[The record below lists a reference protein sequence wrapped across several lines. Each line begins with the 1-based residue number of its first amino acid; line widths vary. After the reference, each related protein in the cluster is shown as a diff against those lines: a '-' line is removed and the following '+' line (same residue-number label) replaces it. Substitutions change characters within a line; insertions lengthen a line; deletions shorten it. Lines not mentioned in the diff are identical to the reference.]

1 MLKDNQNSKKTILI
15 TGASQ
20 GIGKACAIKFL
31 KEGYKVAVLAR
42 NKNKLE
48 STFNIFES
56 ALILCCDVSN
66 YDQVNQTFKV
76 IKKRWGRLDVLFNN
90 AGIGVK
96 ANTPENIS
104 FKDWKRVIDINLNG
118 SFICTQNAFRMMKE
132 QNPQGGRIINN
143 GSVSSHVPRPG
154 SSPYTASKHAITGLT
169 KSISLDGRPFNI
181 ACSQIDIGNA
191 LTDMV
196 IKMKSGIKQA
206 DGSVK
211 PEATMD
217 PSHVANSVYHIAQL
231 PLDANIQ
238 FMTVMA
244 TSMPYI
250 GRG

>member
-1 MLKDNQNSKKTILI
+1 MLKENQNSKKIILI

-20 GIGKACAIKFL
+20 GIGKTCAIKFL

-48 STFNIFES
+48 STFNNFES
-56 ALILCCDVSN
+56 SLILPCDVSN
-66 YDQVNQTFKV
+66 YDQVTQSFEV

-90 AGIGVK
+90 AGIGLK

-104 FKDWKRVIDINLNG
+104 FKDWKRVIEINLNG
-118 SFICTQNAFRMMKE
+118 SFICAQNAFKMMKE

-143 GSVSSHVPRPG
+143 GSVSAHVPRPG

-196 IKMKSGIKQA
+196 VKMKSGISQA
-206 DGSVK
+206 DGSIK

-217 PSHVANSVYHIAQL
+217 PCHVANSVYYITQL
-231 PLDANIQ
+231 PLDVNIQ

>member
-1 MLKDNQNSKKTILI
+1 MLKDNQNSKKIILI

-20 GIGKACAIKFL
+20 GIGKTCAIKFL

-48 STFNIFES
+48 NTFNNFES
-56 ALILCCDVSN
+56 ALILPCDVSN
-66 YDQVNQTFKV
+66 YDQVTQSFEV
-76 IKKRWGRLDVLFNN
+76 IKKKWGRLDVLFNN
-90 AGIGVK
+90 AGIGLN

-104 FKDWKRVIDINLNG
+104 YNDWKRVIDINLNG
-118 SFICTQNAFRMMKE
+118 SFICAKNAFKMMKE

-143 GSVSSHVPRPG
+143 GSVSAHVPRPG
-154 SSPYTASKHAITGLT
+154 SSPYTASKHAITCLT

-196 IKMKSGIKQA
+196 VKVKTGIKQA

-217 PSHVANSVYHIAQL
+217 PNHVANSVYHIAQL

>member
-1 MLKDNQNSKKTILI
+1 MLKDNKNSKKTILI

-20 GIGKACAIKFL
+20 GIGKTCAIKFL
-31 KEGYKVAVLAR
+31 KEGYKVAILAR
-42 NKNKLE
+42 NKTKLE
-48 STFNIFES
+48 STFNNFES
-56 ALILCCDVSN
+56 TIILSCDVSN
-66 YDQVNQTFKV
+66 YNQVYQSFEV

-96 ANTPENIS
+96 ANTPEKIS
-104 FKDWKRVIDINLNG
+104 FHDWKRVIDINLNG
-118 SFICTQNAFRMMKE
+118 SFICAQNAFRIMKE

-154 SSPYTASKHAITGLT
+154 SSPYTTSKHAITGLT

-196 IKMKSGIKQA
+196 VEMKSGIKQA
-206 DGSVK
+206 DGSIK
-211 PEATMD
+211 TEATMD
-217 PSHVANSVYHIAQL
+217 PSHVANSVYHIAEL
-231 PLDANIQ
+231 PLDANVQ
-238 FMTVMA
+238 FMTIMA

>member
-1 MLKDNQNSKKTILI
+1 MLNDRRNSKKIILI

-20 GIGKACAIKFL
+20 GIGKTCAIKFL

-48 STFNIFES
+48 NTFNNFES
-56 ALILCCDVSN
+56 ALILSCDVSN
-66 YDQVNQTFKV
+66 YDQVNHSFEV
-76 IKKRWGRLDVLFNN
+76 IKRRWGRLDVLFNN
-90 AGIGVK
+90 AGIGLK

-118 SFICTQNAFRMMKE
+118 SFICAQNAFRMMKE

-154 SSPYTASKHAITGLT
+154 SSPYTTSKHAITGLT

-217 PSHVANSVYHIAQL
+217 PSHVANSVFHIAQL
-231 PLDANIQ
+231 PLDANVQ
-238 FMTVMA
+238 FMTIMA

>member
-1 MLKDNQNSKKTILI
+1 MLKDNHNSEKTILI

-20 GIGKACAIKFL
+20 GIGKTCAIKFL

-42 NKNKLE
+42 NKSKLE
-48 STFNIFES
+48 STFNNFENTI
-56 ALILCCDVSN
+56 ILPCDVSN
-66 YDQVNQTFKV
+66 YDHVHQSFEV
-76 IKKRWGRLDVLFNN
+76 IRKRWGRLDVLFNN
-90 AGIGVK
+90 AGIGVS
-96 ANTPENIS
+96 ANTPDKIS
-104 FKDWKRVIDINLNG
+104 YEDWKRVIDINLHG
-118 SFICTQNAFRMMKE
+118 SFICAKIAFKIMKD

-196 IKMKSGIKQA
+196 IKMKTGIKQA

-231 PLDANIQ
+231 PLDANVQ

-244 TSMPYI
+244 TNMPYI

>member
-56 ALILCCDVSN
+56 ALILSCDVSN
-66 YDQVNQTFKV
+66 YDQVNQTFEV
-76 IKKRWGRLDVLFNN
+76 IKKRWGKLDVLFNN

-96 ANTPENIS
+96 ANTPEKIS

-118 SFICTQNAFRMMKE
+118 SFICAQNAFRMMKE

-154 SSPYTASKHAITGLT
+154 SSPYTTSKHAITGLT

-196 IKMKSGIKQA
+196 VKMKKGIKQA

-211 PEATMD
+211 SEATMD

>member
-1 MLKDNQNSKKTILI
+1 MLRDNQNSNKTILI

-20 GIGKACAIKFL
+20 GIGKNCAIKFL
-31 KEGYKVAVLAR
+31 KEGFKVAVLAR

-48 STFNIFES
+48 SNFKNHRN
-56 ALILCCDVSN
+56 ALILSCDVSDCN
-66 YDQVNQTFKV
+66 QVSKSFEV
-76 IKKRWGRLDVLFNN
+76 IKKKWGRLDVLFNN
-90 AGIGVK
+90 AGIGLK

-118 SFICTQNAFRMMKE
+118 SFLCAQNAFKMMKE

-154 SSPYTASKHAITGLT
+154 SLPYTASKHAITGLT
-169 KSISLDGRPFNI
+169 KSISLDGRQFNI

-196 IKMKSGIKQA
+196 VKMKSGIKQA
-206 DGSVK
+206 DGSIK

-217 PSHVANSVYHIAQL
+217 PIHVANSVYHIAQL

>member
-1 MLKDNQNSKKTILI
+1 MFLKKQNLKNKIALV
-15 TGASQ
+15 TGAGK

-42 NKNKLE
+42 KKNKLE
-48 STFNIFES
+48 STFNNFES
-56 ALILCCDVSN
+56 ALILSCDVSN
-66 YDQVNQTFKV
+66 YDQVHQSFEV

-96 ANTPENIS
+96 ANTPEKIS

-118 SFICTQNAFRMMKE
+118 SFICAQNAFRMMKE

-191 LTDMV
+191 LTDMA
-196 IKMKSGIKQA
+196 IKMKTGIKQA

-211 PEATMD
+211 P
-217 PSHVANSVYHIAQL
+217 
-231 PLDANIQ
+231 
-238 FMTVMA
+238 
-244 TSMPYI
+244 
-250 GRG
+250 